1 MMNIY
6 EVRCMVP
13 ARSAREAVEELGGR
27 SAGWL
32 DDVVSGVVLVEEGG
46 AEPGGDPSFDPADH
60 PLAVRL

>member
-1 MMNIY
+1 MNVY
-6 EVRCMVP
+6 EVRCLVP

-27 SAGWL
+27 SPAWL

-46 AEPGGDPSFDPADH
+46 PQLGTEPSYDPADH